1 MKNVYLICA
10 EIDGTKLHKIGYTR
24 RKIEE
29 RIKEFETGNA
39 SDIYI
44 VDSFTSKWGSK
55 IEARLHDLFKIKK
68 IRGEWFLLNDDDIL
82 KFKKQCEIF
91 HNNFEF
97 ISTHNTYYLEKNKI

>member
-10 EIDGTKLHKIGYTR
+10 EIDGIKLHKIGYTR

-44 VDSFTSKWGSK
+44 IDSFKSKWGSK
-55 IEARLHDLFKIKK
+55 IEAGLHKIFRNKR
-68 IRGEWFLLNDDDIL
+68 IRGEWFLLNEDDIL
-82 KFKKQCEIF
+82 KFKKYCENS
-91 HNNFEF
+91 HNNFEL
-97 ISTHNTYYLEKNKI
+97 ISTYNTYYLEKNKI